1 VNHPQLLKDT
11 SDDLWHGDATAA
23 SFDGE
28 GLREAIA
35 DAVTAHMASI
45 TGRHAALR
53 PLYWS
58 ASNTGTITGIAL
70 DYPEHE
76 VPQLLDQWART
87 LGLPQTPP
95 DTRPEQPRYTGTID
109 GWPVEV
115 RASID
120 RDSQY
125 AYPPNYDAPALDS

>member
-1 VNHPQLLKDT
+1 VNHPQLINDT
-11 SDDLWHGDATAA
+11 PIDPWPGGAT
-23 SFDGE
+23 DGE
-28 GLREAIA
+28 DLREAIA
-35 DAVTAHMASI
+35 DAITAHMAKI

-76 VPQLLDQWART
+76 IPRLLARWAQA

-95 DTRPEQPRYTGTID
+95 DTWPERPWYTGTID
-109 GWPVEV
+109 GWPIEL
-115 RASID
+115 
-120 RDSQY
+120 RDTVDTAARY
-125 AYPPNYDAPALDS
+125 AYPPICSAPPLGS